1 MIMNVNTARK
11 MMKEGLKLRK
21 VAEEVNARIASA
33 AKLGYGHIAVSESE
47 IDLLKEMILGNGFTV
62 NGNYIIWDDGIT
74 PDRKEDE
81 EEEDEW

>member
-1 MIMNVNTARK
+1 MIMNANTARK
-11 MMKEGLKLRK
+11 MMKEGLKLRR

-33 AKLGYGHIAVSESE
+33 AKLGYGHIAVSKSE
-47 IDLLKEMILGNGFTV
+47 IYLLKDMILDNGFIVT
-62 NGNYIIWDDGIT
+62 GNYIIWDDGIT

>member
-47 IDLLKEMILGNGFTV
+47 MDLVKEMLLECGFAV
-62 NGNYIIWDDGIT
+62 NGNYIIWSDET
-74 PDRKEDE
+74 APRK

>member
-47 IDLLKEMILGNGFTV
+47 IDLLKEMLLDNGFNV

>member
-1 MIMNVNTARK
+1 MIMNVENAKKLMRA
-11 MMKEGLKLRK
+11 GIRLRK
-21 VAEEVNARIASA
+21 VAEDVNSRIASA
-33 AKLGYGHIAVSESE
+33 AKLGYGHIVISESE
-47 IDLLKEMILGNGFTV
+47 MDLVKEMLLDNGFAV

>member
-33 AKLGYGHIAVSESE
+33 AKLGYGHIAVSKSE
-47 IDLLKEMILGNGFTV
+47 IYLLKEMILDNGFTV

-74 PDRKEDE
+74 PDRKEYE